1 MFAKRI
7 SKLCDNDILSI
18 LIVSIS
24 LKFLSIF
31 DDLINCCPI
40 LPRHPVIDKLIFLIY
55 CFQNFFALSK
65 KLLIKAVQTA
75 EGHVHTTEVWDCTDE
90 EHDSNGWGVIPQ
102 ALQDE
107 KGIYATPDHLEI
119 DPAEYE

>member
-1 MFAKRI
+1 MAIFKSYITPDTTVEEMVAYFDANPDLAPT
-7 SKLCDNDILSI
+7 SDN
-18 LIVSIS
+18 
-24 LKFLSIF
+24 
-31 DDLINCCPI
+31 P
-40 LPRHPVIDKLIFLIY
+40 
-55 CFQNFFALSK
+55 K
-65 KLLIKAVQTA
+65 KLLVKAVQTA

-102 ALQDE
+102 TLQDE